1 MPASRTW
8 IGYQIR
14 QERVHL
20 SHLFVMTGWT
30 GTLEGL
36 KEIDRPKIQ
45 RASQT
50 RDIGDVHLCHAH
62 VIILPRVMQVHEDL
76 MGV

>member
-30 GTLEGL
+30 GTLEGFVA
-36 KEIDRPKIQ
+36 RFYV
-45 RASQT
+45 T
-50 RDIGDVHLCHAH
+50 R
-62 VIILPRVMQVHEDL
+62 
-76 MGV
+76 